1 MFLALY
7 QLQIKSFIGAEE
19 TAVASRHST
28 HVRQLTARWLK
39 APCYLQQTSW
49 CRWMRW
55 AEVLTS

>member
-7 QLQIKSFIGAEE
+7 QLQSCIDAEE

-28 HVRQLTARWLK
+28 HVRPLTARWLK
-39 APCYLQQTSW
+39 ARRYLQQTCW

-55 AEVLTS
+55 VEVLTS